1 MSVTLSLIIANVVVS
16 LTALYVFPQLFEKFL
31 LMPYRVVR
39 ENTWYELVSSGFVHA
54 GFGHLFLNMFVL
66 FFFGP
71 VLEQSIG
78 QLHLLLLYFSGLI
91 VSSLPSVYQHKDN
104 PDFATVGASGA
115 VEAVLFGFILLFPL
129 EPIYIMFIPIG
140 IPSIIFGV
148 FFLAYSIYASKGK
161 GRVNHEAHIA
171 GAVWGF
177 LYLILFVPNTID
189 HFLTVF
195 GLL

>member
-1 MSVTLSLIIANVVVS
+1 MSVTFSLIIANAVVS
-16 LTALYVFPQLFEKFL
+16 LAALYALPQLFEKFM

-54 GFGHLFLNMFVL
+54 GIGHLFLNMFVL
-66 FFFGP
+66 FFFGQ

-78 QLHLLLLYFSGLI
+78 QMHLLLLYFSGLI

-115 VEAVLFGFILLFPL
+115 VESVLFGFILLFPF

-140 IPSIIFGV
+140 IPSIIFGAI
-148 FFLAYSIYASKGK
+148 FLAYSVYASKGQ

-171 GAVWGF
+171 GAIWGF
-177 LYLILFVPNTID
+177 LYLLIFVPNTID
-189 HFLTVF
+189 HVLTVF